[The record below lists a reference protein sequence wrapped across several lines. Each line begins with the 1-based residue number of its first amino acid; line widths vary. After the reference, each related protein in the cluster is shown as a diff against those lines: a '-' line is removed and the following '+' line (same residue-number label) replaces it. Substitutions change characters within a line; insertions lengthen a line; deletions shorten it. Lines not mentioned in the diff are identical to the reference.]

1 MIISCYTKR
10 VYYNKKSYKIG
21 SLIQSDIIG
30 MIPKKGQ
37 RGRPK
42 KNMLAKNCN
51 VRRKENR
58 NKEEGGQVEK
68 L

>member
-42 KNMLAKNCN
+42 KICLQKIVMSGEK
-51 VRRKENR
+51 RTETKKKEGR
-58 NKEEGGQVEK
+58 
-68 L
+68 

>member
-10 VYYNKKSYKIG
+10 VYYNKKSYKIR
-21 SLIQSDIIG
+21 SLIQSNTIG
-30 MIPKKGQ
+30 MIPKKGSVVDL
-37 RGRPK
+37 

-58 NKEEGGQVEK
+58 TKKKEGR
-68 L
+68 